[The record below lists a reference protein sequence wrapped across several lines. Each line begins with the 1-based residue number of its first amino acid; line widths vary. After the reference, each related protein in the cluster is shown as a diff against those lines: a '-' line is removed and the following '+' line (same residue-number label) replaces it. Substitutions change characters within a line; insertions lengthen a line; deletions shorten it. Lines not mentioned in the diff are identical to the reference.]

1 MSQIIYYLY
10 HIPGKKIGVTRN
22 LKSRLTVQ
30 QGYQPSEY
38 EVLESSD
45 DINYISDR
53 EAELQLLYGYK
64 IDRDSYKELMSNLKN
79 NNKMKLNVTEQTV
92 TFPCPV
98 NKLKGN
104 LMDNKHLKV
113 ETNFGT
119 YILTNSL
126 IEWIVNN
133 ANTSMFN
140 PSRSYVYNK
149 ALDEFAQSLG
159 KQTPAVE
166 YKNQPEQVVKQNP
179 NVYELIRS
187 WADERGIY
195 RTGDIK
201 TQYIKLQEESGELA
215 QAILKEDEAEFIDA
229 IGDMVVVLTNL
240 AALKG
245 LRIEDCIDSAYKVI
259 ANRKGSMQN
268 GTFVKE
274 QKAPAGSINY
284 HLRQTL

>member
-1 MSQIIYYLY
+1 
-10 HIPGKKIGVTRN
+10 
-22 LKSRLTVQ
+22 
-30 QGYQPSEY
+30 
-38 EVLESSD
+38 
-45 DINYISDR
+45 
-53 EAELQLLYGYK
+53 
-64 IDRDSYKELMSNLKN
+64 MSNRKN
-79 NNKMKLNVTEQTV
+79 KNKMKLNVTDQTI

-98 NKLKGN
+98 NKLKGQ
-104 LMDNKHLKV
+104 LMDLIGLSF
-113 ETNFGT
+113 ETQYGK
-119 YILTNSL
+119 YILDKDMVD
-126 IEWIVNN
+126 WIVKN

-140 PSRSYVYNK
+140 SGRSYVYNK
-149 ALDEFAQSLG
+149 ALDSWTNIINADQARNIE
-159 KQTPAVE
+159 
-166 YKNQPEQVVKQNP
+166 VKEPVDMKSYVNELVQQAMATTNANLVLNTQP

-195 RTGDIK
+195 RTGDVK

>member
-1 MSQIIYYLY
+1 MDQIIYYLY

-38 EVLESSD
+38 EVLESSN
-45 DINYISDR
+45 DIDYISDR
-53 EAELQLLYGYK
+53 EAELQLIYGYK
-64 IDRDSYKELMSNLKN
+64 VDRDCYKELMSKLKL
-79 NNKMKLNVTEQTV
+79 NKNMKLNVTDQTV

-104 LMDNKHLKV
+104 LMDNKHLRI
-113 ETNFGT
+113 ETSFGT
-119 YILTNSL
+119 YALSESL
-126 IEWIVNN
+126 IKWIVEN

-149 ALDEFAQSLG
+149 ALDEFAKTLTVP
-159 KQTPAVE
+159 KINYNDVKPE
-166 YKNQPEQVVKQNP
+166 YQNI
-179 NVYELIRS
+179 YDLIRL

-195 RTGDIK
+195 RTGNVK

-215 QAILKEDEAEFIDA
+215 KAILKEDKAEFIDA

-240 AALKG
+240 AALEG
-245 LRIEDCIDSAYKVI
+245 LKIEDCITSAYDVI
-259 ANRKGSMQN
+259 KSRQGSMVN

-274 QKAPAGSINY
+274 TQPVGRELNY
-284 HLRQTL
+284 HIKQTL